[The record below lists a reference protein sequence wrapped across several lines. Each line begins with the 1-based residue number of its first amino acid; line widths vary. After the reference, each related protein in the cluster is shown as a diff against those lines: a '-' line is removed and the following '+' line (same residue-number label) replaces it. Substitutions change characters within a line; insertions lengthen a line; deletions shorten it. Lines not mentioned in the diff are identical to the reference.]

1 MQRLLKIGKWMMN
14 MIFVNKLKMLYYI
27 IMLIKYIFF
36 GVHLYFIFISFF
48 YIFYYWQ
55 ILILHFFTI
64 LSWYFNNNQC
74 IITQLEDKLFD
85 ETIIDIY
92 YKCIKNNYK
101 KKDIRKFIVPW
112 YQRYPLYLL
121 FTFNCLKIILFYFY
135 KIII

>member
-1 MQRLLKIGKWMMN
+1 
-14 MIFVNKLKMLYYI
+14 
-27 IMLIKYIFF
+27 MLIKYIFF
-36 GVHLYFIFISFF
+36 SVHLYFIFISFF

-64 LSWYFNNNQC
+64 ISWYFNNNKC